1 MLRRT
6 DRSKLA
12 KWFWTVDHVTIGLS
26 LSLSCAGVIMV
37 MAASP
42 PVAARINLSE
52 YHFVIRQA
60 IFILP
65 TIGIMLALS
74 MASARA
80 IRIISIL
87 CLIGFAGL
95 MCATLVFGAEVKGAT
110 RWLSVGGFR
119 FQPSEFAKPFFAIVC
134 AWLLGLWRETED
146 FPGWAWSTAITAVLV
161 MLLLLQPDVG
171 MTFLLLATWGVQI
184 FLAGLPMLFVIFAVF
199 LAPLALALAYFT
211 LGHVQQRIDH
221 FIHGTSFQVERS
233 QLSFAEGGLYGVGPG
248 NGAVKHYLPDSHA
261 DFIFS
266 VMAEEYGL
274 ITCLLLMAF
283 YLMLVMRNVVKC
295 YSAQDMFSV
304 LAISGLT
311 VQFSIQ
317 AFINMGSSMS
327 LIPTKGMTLP
337 FISYGGSS
345 LITSGIT
352 IGLLLA
358 LTRSQS
364 ATMPA
369 APKMQQKR
377 GLA

>member
-1 MLRRT
+1 MLKRT

-12 KWFWTVDHVTIGLS
+12 QWFWTVDHVTIGLS
-26 LSLSCAGVIMV
+26 MSLLCAGVIMV

-65 TIGIMLALS
+65 TIAVMLGLS
-74 MASARA
+74 VLSARA
-80 IRIISIL
+80 LRIVSIL
-87 CLIGFAGL
+87 SLIGFTGL
-95 MCATLVFGAEVKGAT
+95 MLATLFLGSEVKGAT

-134 AWLLGLWRETED
+134 AWLLGLWREAED
-146 FPGWAWSTAITAVLV
+146 FPGWAWCSAITAILV
-161 MLLLLQPDVG
+161 SLLVLQPDVG
-171 MTFLLLATWGVQI
+171 MTFLILATWGVQI
-184 FLAGLPMLFVIFAVF
+184 FLAGLPMLLVICAVI
-199 LAPLALALAYFT
+199 LAPLALVLAYFT
-211 LGHVQQRIDH
+211 LGHVKARIDH
-221 FIHGTSFQVERS
+221 FWHGTSFQVERS

-283 YLMLVMRNVVKC
+283 YLMLVMRNIVKC
-295 YSAQDMFSV
+295 ASAQDMFSV
-304 LAISGLT
+304 LAIAGLT

-317 AFINMGSSMS
+317 AFINMGSSMA

-364 ATMPA
+364 AAMPHYRRHA
-369 APKMQQKR
+369 
-377 GLA
+377 

>member
-26 LSLSCAGVIMV
+26 LSLLCAGVIMV

-65 TIGIMLALS
+65 TISVMLFLS
-74 MASARA
+74 TLSARTL
-80 IRIISIL
+80 RLVSIMSVIL
-87 CLIGFAGL
+87 FAGL
-95 MCATLVFGAEVKGAT
+95 MLATVIFGAEVKGAT
-110 RWLSVGGFR
+110 RWLSIGGFR
-119 FQPSEFAKPFFAIVC
+119 FQPSEFAKPFFAVVL
-134 AWLLGLWRETED
+134 AWLLGLWRETSD
-146 FPGWAWSTAITAVLV
+146 FPGWLWASCITGILV
-161 MLLLLQPDVG
+161 ILLLLQPDVG
-171 MTFLLLATWGVQI
+171 MTFLILATWGVQI
-184 FLAGLPMLFVIFAVF
+184 FLAGLPMVFVIVAVL
-199 LAPLALALAYFT
+199 LAPLGLVLAYFT

-248 NGAVKHYLPDSHA
+248 NGTVKHYLPDSHA

-274 ITCLLLMAF
+274 ITCLVLMAF

-295 YSAQDMFSV
+295 YSAQDMFSI
-304 LAISGLT
+304 LAIAGLT

-364 ATMPA
+364 ETFPA

-377 GLA
+377 RLS

>member
-26 LSLSCAGVIMV
+26 LSLLCAGVIMV